1 MEIQCPRCLL
11 SLQGLESRMK
21 LGPEELLVGKIPDEG
36 GRCWLFLQ
44 SLITKELNGAQKG
57 LSAWKE

>member
-1 MEIQCPRCLL
+1 
-11 SLQGLESRMK
+11 MK